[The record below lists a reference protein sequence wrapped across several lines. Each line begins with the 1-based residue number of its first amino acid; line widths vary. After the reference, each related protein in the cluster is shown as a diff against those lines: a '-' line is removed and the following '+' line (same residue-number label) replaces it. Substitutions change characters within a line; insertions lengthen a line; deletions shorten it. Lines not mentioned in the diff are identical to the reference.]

1 MRDRRLTGMPRA
13 RIHIIG
19 GSGSGKSTLGLRLGE
34 RLGIPVHHLDDVA
47 RVGGGTGPLRTPGER
62 DGRVE
67 AILVTDAWISEGI
80 QVGWTESIM
89 QAADVIVW
97 LDHLPATTIRHRIL
111 ARFVRD
117 AVAEARRHRG
127 RARFLRVRD
136 YLRNARE
143 LLGSIGKVDDYR
155 RDQALADPAAESRAA
170 TVAALAPHRLKVV
183 HCMRQADVD
192 ELVERLARFHG
203 TVQPELLGD

>member
-19 GSGSGKSTLGLRLGE
+19 GSGTGKSTLALRLGE

-47 RVGGGTGPLRTPGER
+47 RVGGGTGPFRTPRER
-62 DGRVE
+62 DGRVA
-67 AILVTDAWISEGI
+67 AILETDAWISEGI
-80 QVGWTESIM
+80 QVGWTEPIM

-97 LDHLPATTIRHRIL
+97 LDHLPATAIRRRIV
-111 ARFVRD
+111 ARFIRD
-117 AVAEARRHRG
+117 ALAEARRHRG
-127 RARFLRVRD
+127 RARFLRMRD

-155 RDQALADPAAESRAA
+155 RDQALEDASAESRAA
-170 TVAALAPHRLKVV
+170 TVAALTLHQLKVI
-183 HCMRQADVD
+183 HCRRQTDVD
-192 ELVERLARFHG
+192 ELVERLARSPG
-203 TVQPELLGD
+203 AVGPEPLGD